1 MSGHPILVDGQ
12 PSGPMV
18 FDMDSPTI
26 TRGDGCFEVMRVYEG
41 HPFECDAHL
50 DRLDRSAAMLDLLVP
65 GRADLESWV
74 EQVAA
79 CGPDGLIRI
88 ILGRGNQPG
97 EEKCVVTWHD
107 VPSRPDTMTLLPV
120 SAPWHSAGRPW
131 DLAGGKTLSYAPNM
145 AATRQAVKEGYDEAL
160 LISDDRSVLE
170 GPVFSVAWV
179 YRGMWETPSLDL
191 LILDSIT
198 RRVVLEVVAESGVP
212 FREGRFGLDR
222 VLDAEEVMV
231 IGTTREVTPVVA
243 VGTQEYS
250 WGPVTKLL
258 RKAFVRRVRQAI
270 DEA

>member
-12 PSGPMV
+12 PSGPLV

-50 DRLDRSAAMLDLLVP
+50 DRLDRSAGMLDLQVP
-65 GRADLESWV
+65 PRADLDSWIR
-74 EQVAA
+74 QVAA
-79 CGPDGLIRI
+79 FGPEGLIRV
-88 ILGRGNQPG
+88 ILGRGAQPG
-97 EEKCVVTWHD
+97 EEKCVVTWHP
-107 VPSRPDTMTLLPV
+107 VPSRPDTMTLLPLT
-120 SAPWHSAGRPW
+120 APWHSAGRPW

-145 AATRQAVKEGYDEAL
+145 AATRHAVKEGYDEAL
-160 LISDDRSVLE
+160 LISDDQTVLE

-179 YRGMWETPSLDL
+179 YEGVWETPSLDL

-198 RRVVLEVVAESGVP
+198 RRVVLELVSESDVP

-222 VLDAEEVMV
+222 VLEADEVMV

-243 VGTQEYS
+243 VGEQEFQ
-250 WGPVTKLL
+250 WGLVTKLL
-258 RKAFVRRVRQAI
+258 REAFVRRVRQSI
-270 DEA
+270 DGA